1 MKKRIISLLLC
12 LVLIVSL
19 VPAAAAADTGDTRT
33 VAVRYASGHG
43 ENDHDY
49 EATFTYSDELF
60 TKSGYTYRQDLAE
73 MSLGLAFAAFSS
85 KDSQYSDNYA
95 TGNRNFVSMAKQC
108 GFENIQSNKWMFQ
121 PAETD
126 SIGINCASK
135 TIRDNGGSYTLIAV
149 GVRGNNYHAEWG
161 GNVRLDATGEHK
173 GFALGRDQVLDY
185 LRGYIADTGI
195 SGRVKIWIAG
205 YSRSAAVANMV
216 SGALDNGYSLG
227 EGVSLSPHDLY
238 CYCYEPPMGT
248 TKNQVQGRLYDNIQ
262 NIVNANDLVTYVAFD
277 NWDFAR
283 YGVDHVVPTKGD
295 DNYLN
300 YKAKML
306 REFYQIPN
314 NGGNIYWPDHFQA
327 WGIDPKDITS
337 GDLGKIFKVNMTQKE
352 FYADLSE
359 AITTCLVSSR
369 ADYAENMQD
378 FLIALLGDIF
388 GKADRDTSAVAMTFA
403 KKLQDNWQKIFY
415 SLTIPGMIKNG
426 TAVRLITGYLVEALQ
441 ENGIVTYDLEGI
453 EAAVAMLVPRLS
465 KMALKY
471 PGTTMTLLA
480 NLVVIMSAHFGESCL
495 AWMRSLPDDYMTSKQ
510 TVSYVGLFDDVAA
523 EAWYA
528 PAVDYVKY
536 GRLMY
541 GTGSNLFQP
550 DAQMT
555 RAMLAQVLYELEG
568 APSVKGLSCPFTDV
582 GGSWY
587 TDAVIWAYNAG
598 VVAGVS
604 ATQFAPNEALTREQM
619 VTMLFGYAGREETL
633 SGSDGALAGYQ
644 DQASVS
650 DWARAAMAWA
660 VSSGVISGTS
670 ATTLSPQ
677 KVGTRADVATVLMQF
692 CVLLYQRSARTS

>member
-33 VAVRYASGHG
+33 VTVRYASGHG

-173 GFALGRDQVLDY
+173 GFALGRDQALDY
-185 LRGYIADTGI
+185 LRSYIADTGI

-262 NIVNANDLVTYVAFD
+262 NIVNANDVVTYVPFD
-277 NWDFAR
+277 RWDFAR

-369 ADYAENMQD
+369 EDYAENMQD

-633 SGSDGALAGYQ
+633 SGSDGALASYQ

-650 DWARAAMAWA
+650 DWAREAMAWA

-670 ATTLSPQ
+670 ATTLAPQ
-677 KVGTRADVATVLMQF
+677 KIGTRAEVATVLMQF
-692 CVLLYQRSARTS
+692 CEQ

>member
-19 VPAAAAADTGDTRT
+19 VPAAAAADTGDART
-33 VAVRYASGHG
+33 VTVRYASGHG

-95 TGNRNFVSMAKQC
+95 TGNRNFVSMSEQC

-161 GNVRLDATGEHK
+161 GNARLDATGEHK
-173 GFALGRDQVLDY
+173 GFALGRDQALDY
-185 LRGYIADTGI
+185 LRSYIADTGI

-205 YSRSAAVANMV
+205 YSRGAAVSNMV
-216 SGALDNGYSLG
+216 GGALDNGYSLG
-227 EGVSLSPHDLY
+227 EGVSRSPHDLY
-238 CYCYEPPMGT
+238 CYCYETPMGT

-262 NIVNANDLVTYVAFD
+262 NLVNANDLVTYVAFD

-510 TVSYVGLFDDVAA
+510 TVSYAGLFDDVGAD
-523 EAWYA
+523 AWYA
-528 PAVDYVKY
+528 SSVDYVKY

-541 GTGSNLFQP
+541 GTGNNLFQP

-555 RAMLAQVLYELEG
+555 RAMFAQVLYALEG
-568 APSVKGLSCPFTDV
+568 SPSVRGLSCPFTDV

-587 TDAVIWAYNAG
+587 TDAVIWAYHAG

-619 VTMLFGYAGREETL
+619 VTMLYGYAGRDEQL
-633 SGSDGALAGYQ
+633 SGSDGALASYQ

-650 DWARAAMAWA
+650 DWAREAMAWA
-660 VSSGVISGTS
+660 VSTGVITGTS
-670 ATTLSPQ
+670 TTTLAPQ
-677 KVGTRADVATVLMQF
+677 KIGTRAEVATVLMQF
-692 CVLLYQRSARTS
+692 CEQ

>member
-95 TGNRNFVSMAKQC
+95 TGNRNFVSMAEQC

-161 GNVRLDATGEHK
+161 GNARLDAAGEHK
-173 GFALGRDQVLDY
+173 GFALGRDQALDY
-185 LRGYIADTGI
+185 LRSYIADTGI

-262 NIVNANDLVTYVAFD
+262 NIVNANDVVTYVPFD
-277 NWDFAR
+277 SWDFAR

-541 GTGSNLFQP
+541 GTGNNRFQP

-555 RAMLAQVLYELEG
+555 RAMFAQVLYALEG

-587 TDAVIWAYNAG
+587 TDAVIWAYHAG

-604 ATQFAPNEALTREQM
+604 ATQFAPNEVLTREQM
-619 VTMLFGYAGREETL
+619 VTMLYGYAGRDEQL
-633 SGSDGALAGYQ
+633 SGSDGALASYQ

-650 DWARAAMAWA
+650 DWAREAMAWA
-660 VSSGVISGTS
+660 VSTGVITGTS
-670 ATTLSPQ
+670 TTTLAPQ
-677 KVGTRADVATVLMQF
+677 KIGTRAEVATVLMQF
-692 CVLLYQRSARTS
+692 CEQ

>member
-541 GTGSNLFQP
+541 GTGNNLFQP

-633 SGSDGALAGYQ
+633 SGSDGALASYQ

-650 DWARAAMAWA
+650 GWAREAMAWA

-670 ATTLSPQ
+670 ATTLAPQ
-677 KVGTRADVATVLMQF
+677 KIGTRAEVATVLMQF
-692 CVLLYQRSARTS
+692 CEQ

>member
-95 TGNRNFVSMAKQC
+95 TGNRNFVSLAEQC

-173 GFALGRDQVLDY
+173 GFALGRDQALDY
-185 LRGYIADTGI
+185 LRSYIADTGI

-262 NIVNANDLVTYVAFD
+262 NIVNANDLVTYVPFD
-277 NWDFAR
+277 SWDFAR

-541 GTGSNLFQP
+541 GTGNNLFQP

-604 ATQFAPNEALTREQM
+604 ATQFAPNEVLTREQM

-650 DWARAAMAWA
+650 DWAREAMAWA

-670 ATTLSPQ
+670 ATTLAPK
-677 KVGTRADVATVLMQF
+677 KVGTRAEVATVLMQF
-692 CVLLYQRSARTS
+692 CEQ

>member
-19 VPAAAAADTGDTRT
+19 VPAAAAADTGDART
-33 VAVRYASGHG
+33 VTVRYASGHG

-95 TGNRNFVSMAKQC
+95 TGNRNFVSMAEQC

-161 GNVRLDATGEHK
+161 GNARLDATGEHK
-173 GFALGRDQVLDY
+173 GFALGRDQALDY
-185 LRGYIADTGI
+185 LRSYIADTGI

-205 YSRSAAVANMV
+205 YSRGAAVSNMV
-216 SGALDNGYSLG
+216 GGALDNGYSLG

-238 CYCYEPPMGT
+238 CYCYETPMGT

-262 NIVNANDLVTYVAFD
+262 NLVNANDLVTYVAFD

-495 AWMRSLPDDYMTSKQ
+495 AWMRSLPDDYITSKQ
-510 TVSYVGLFDDVAA
+510 TVSYAGLFDDVGAD
-523 EAWYA
+523 AWYA
-528 PAVDYVKY
+528 SSVDYVKY

-541 GTGSNLFQP
+541 GTGNNLFQP

-555 RAMLAQVLYELEG
+555 RAMFAQVLYALEG
-568 APSVKGLSCPFTDV
+568 SPSVRGLSCPFTDA

-587 TDAVIWAYNAG
+587 TDAVIWAYHAG

-619 VTMLFGYAGREETL
+619 VTMLYGYAGRDEQL
-633 SGSDGALAGYQ
+633 YGSDGALASYQ

-650 DWARAAMAWA
+650 DWAREAMAWA
-660 VSSGVISGTS
+660 VSTGVITGTS
-670 ATTLSPQ
+670 TTTLAPQ
-677 KVGTRADVATVLMQF
+677 KIGTRAEVATVLMQF
-692 CVLLYQRSARTS
+692 CEQ

>member
-19 VPAAAAADTGDTRT
+19 VPAAAAADTGDART
-33 VAVRYASGHG
+33 VTVRYASGHG

-60 TKSGYTYRQDLAE
+60 TKSGYTHRQDLAE

-173 GFALGRDQVLDY
+173 GFALGRDQALDY
-185 LRGYIADTGI
+185 LRSYIADTGI

-262 NIVNANDLVTYVAFD
+262 NIVNANDVVTYVPFD
-277 NWDFAR
+277 SWDFAR

-541 GTGSNLFQP
+541 GTGNNLFQP

-633 SGSDGALAGYQ
+633 SGSDGALASYQ

-650 DWARAAMAWA
+650 GGAREAMAWA

-670 ATTLSPQ
+670 ATTLAPQ
-677 KVGTRADVATVLMQF
+677 KIGTRAEVATVLMQF
-692 CVLLYQRSARTS
+692 CEQ

>member
-19 VPAAAAADTGDTRT
+19 VPAAAAADTGGTRT

-173 GFALGRDQVLDY
+173 GFALGRDQALDY
-185 LRGYIADTGI
+185 LRSYIADTGI

-238 CYCYEPPMGT
+238 CYCYETPMGT

-262 NIVNANDLVTYVAFD
+262 NIVNANDLVTYVPFD
-277 NWDFAR
+277 SWDFAR

-523 EAWYA
+523 DAWYA

-541 GTGSNLFQP
+541 GTGNNLFQP

-619 VTMLFGYAGREETL
+619 VTMLYGYAGRDEQL
-633 SGSDGALAGYQ
+633 SGSDGALAAYQ

-650 DWARAAMAWA
+650 GWARAAMAWA

-670 ATTLSPQ
+670 ATTLSPK
-677 KVGTRADVATVLMQF
+677 KVGTRAEVATVLMQF
-692 CVLLYQRSARTS
+692 CEQ

>member
-49 EATFTYSDELF
+49 EATFTYSDDLF

-95 TGNRNFVSMAKQC
+95 TGNRNFVSMAEQC

-173 GFALGRDQVLDY
+173 GFALGRDQALDY
-185 LRGYIADTGI
+185 LRSYIADTGI

-238 CYCYEPPMGT
+238 CYCYETPMGT

-262 NIVNANDLVTYVAFD
+262 NIVNANDLVTYVPFD
-277 NWDFAR
+277 SWDFAR

-480 NLVVIMSAHFGESCL
+480 NLVVIMSAHFGETCL
-495 AWMRSLPDDYMTSKQ
+495 AWMRSLPDDYMTNKQ
-510 TVSYVGLFDDVAA
+510 TVSYAGLFDDVAA

-541 GTGSNLFQP
+541 GTGNNLFQP

-633 SGSDGALAGYQ
+633 SGSDGALAAYQ

-670 ATTLSPQ
+670 ATTLSPK
-677 KVGTRADVATVLMQF
+677 KVGTRAEVATVLMQF
-692 CVLLYQRSARTS
+692 CEQ

>member
-19 VPAAAAADTGDTRT
+19 VPAAAAADTGDART
-33 VAVRYASGHG
+33 VTVRYASGHG
-43 ENDHDY
+43 EKDHDY
-49 EATFTYSDELF
+49 EAPFTYSDELF
-60 TKSGYTYRQDLAE
+60 TKSGYTHRQDLAE

-173 GFALGRDQVLDY
+173 GFALGRDQALDY
-185 LRGYIADTGI
+185 LRSYIADTGI

-262 NIVNANDLVTYVAFD
+262 NIVNANDVVTYVPFD
-277 NWDFAR
+277 SWDFAR

-295 DNYLN
+295 DNYLH

-541 GTGSNLFQP
+541 GTGNNLFQP

-619 VTMLFGYAGREETL
+619 VTMLYGYAGRDEQL
-633 SGSDGALAGYQ
+633 SGSDGALAAYQ

-650 DWARAAMAWA
+650 GWARAAMAWA

-670 ATTLSPQ
+670 ATTLSPK
-677 KVGTRADVATVLMQF
+677 KVGTRAEVATVLMQF
-692 CVLLYQRSARTS
+692 CEQ

>member
-19 VPAAAAADTGDTRT
+19 VPAAAAADTGDART
-33 VAVRYASGHG
+33 VTVRYASGHG

-95 TGNRNFVSMAKQC
+95 TGNRNFVSMAEQC

-161 GNVRLDATGEHK
+161 GNARLDATGEHK

-185 LRGYIADTGI
+185 LRTYIADTGI
-195 SGRVKIWIAG
+195 SGRLKIWIAG

-238 CYCYEPPMGT
+238 CYCYETPMGT

-262 NIVNANDLVTYVAFD
+262 NLVNENDLVTYVAFD

-510 TVSYVGLFDDVAA
+510 TVSYAGLFDDVGAD
-523 EAWYA
+523 AWYA
-528 PAVDYVKY
+528 SSVDYVKY

-541 GTGSNLFQP
+541 GTGNNLFQP

-555 RAMLAQVLYELEG
+555 RAMFAQVLYALEG
-568 APSVKGLSCPFTDV
+568 SPSVRGLSCPFTDA

-587 TDAVIWAYNAG
+587 TDAVIWAYHAG

-619 VTMLFGYAGREETL
+619 VTMLYGYAGRDEQL
-633 SGSDGALAGYQ
+633 YGSDGALASYQ

-650 DWARAAMAWA
+650 DWAREAMAWA
-660 VSSGVISGTS
+660 MGAGVITGTS
-670 ATTLSPQ
+670 TTTLAPQ
-677 KVGTRADVATVLMQF
+677 KIGTRAEVATVLMQF
-692 CVLLYQRSARTS
+692 CEQ

>member
-85 KDSQYSDNYA
+85 KDSQYSDKYA
-95 TGNRNFVSMAKQC
+95 TGNRNFVSMAEQC

-173 GFALGRDQVLDY
+173 GFALGRDQALDY
-185 LRGYIADTGI
+185 LRSYIADTGI

-238 CYCYEPPMGT
+238 CYCYETPMGT

-262 NIVNANDLVTYVAFD
+262 NIVNANDLVTYVPFD
-277 NWDFAR
+277 SWDFAR

-480 NLVVIMSAHFGESCL
+480 NLIVIMSAHFGESCL
-495 AWMRSLPDDYMTSKQ
+495 AWMRSLPDDYMTNKQ

-633 SGSDGALAGYQ
+633 SGSDGALAAYQ

-650 DWARAAMAWA
+650 DWAREAMAWA

-677 KVGTRADVATVLMQF
+677 KIGTRAEVATVLMQF
-692 CVLLYQRSARTS
+692 CEQ

>member
-85 KDSQYSDNYA
+85 KDSQYSDKYA
-95 TGNRNFVSMAKQC
+95 TGNRNFVSMAEQC

-161 GNVRLDATGEHK
+161 GNARLDATGEHK
-173 GFALGRDQVLDY
+173 GFALGRDQALDY
-185 LRGYIADTGI
+185 LRSYIADTGI

-262 NIVNANDLVTYVAFD
+262 NIVNANDVVTYVPFD
-277 NWDFAR
+277 SWDFAR

-650 DWARAAMAWA
+650 DWAREAMAWA

-677 KVGTRADVATVLMQF
+677 KIGTRAEVATVLMQF
-692 CVLLYQRSARTS
+692 CEQ

>member
-1 MKKRIISLLLC
+1 MD
-12 LVLIVSL
+12 
-19 VPAAAAADTGDTRT
+19 VPA
-33 VAVRYASGHG
+33 
-43 ENDHDY
+43 
-49 EATFTYSDELF
+49 
-60 TKSGYTYRQDLAE
+60 
-73 MSLGLAFAAFSS
+73 
-85 KDSQYSDNYA
+85 
-95 TGNRNFVSMAKQC
+95 
-108 GFENIQSNKWMFQ
+108 
-121 PAETD
+121 AETD

-173 GFALGRDQVLDY
+173 GFALGRDQALDY
-185 LRGYIADTGI
+185 LRSYIADTGI

-262 NIVNANDLVTYVAFD
+262 NIVNANDVVTYVPFD
-277 NWDFAR
+277 SWDFAR

-541 GTGSNLFQP
+541 GTGNNLFQP

-650 DWARAAMAWA
+650 DWAREAMAWA

-677 KVGTRADVATVLMQF
+677 KVGTRAEVATVLMQF
-692 CVLLYQRSARTS
+692 CEQ

>member
-49 EATFTYSDELF
+49 EATFTYSDDLF

-95 TGNRNFVSMAKQC
+95 TGNRNFVSMAEQC

-173 GFALGRDQVLDY
+173 GFALGRDQALDY
-185 LRGYIADTGI
+185 LRSYIADTGI

-262 NIVNANDLVTYVAFD
+262 NIVNANDVVTYVPFD
-277 NWDFAR
+277 SWDFAR

-555 RAMLAQVLYELEG
+555 RAMLTQVLYELEG

-604 ATQFAPNEALTREQM
+604 ATQFAPNEVLTREQM

-633 SGSDGALAGYQ
+633 SGSDGALAAYQ

-670 ATTLSPQ
+670 ATTLAPQ
-677 KVGTRADVATVLMQF
+677 KIGTRAEVATVLMQF
-692 CVLLYQRSARTS
+692 CEQ

>member
-19 VPAAAAADTGDTRT
+19 VPAAAAADTGDART
-33 VAVRYASGHG
+33 VTVRYASGHG

-262 NIVNANDLVTYVAFD
+262 NIVNANDVVTYVPFD
-277 NWDFAR
+277 SWDFAR

-495 AWMRSLPDDYMTSKQ
+495 AWMRSLPDDYMTNKQ

-633 SGSDGALAGYQ
+633 SGSDGALAAYQ

-677 KVGTRADVATVLMQF
+677 KIGTRAEVATVLMQF
-692 CVLLYQRSARTS
+692 CEQ

>member
-19 VPAAAAADTGDTRT
+19 VPAAAAADTGGTRT

-262 NIVNANDLVTYVAFD
+262 NIVNANDVVTYVPFD
-277 NWDFAR
+277 SWDFAR

-495 AWMRSLPDDYMTSKQ
+495 AWMRSLPDDYMTNKQ

-650 DWARAAMAWA
+650 GWARAAMAWA

-670 ATTLSPQ
+670 ATTLAPQ
-677 KVGTRADVATVLMQF
+677 KIGTRAEVATVLMQF
-692 CVLLYQRSARTS
+692 CEQ

>member
-19 VPAAAAADTGDTRT
+19 VPAAAAANTGDART
-33 VAVRYASGHG
+33 VTVRYASGHG

-95 TGNRNFVSMAKQC
+95 TGNRNFVSMAEQC

-126 SIGINCASK
+126 SIGISCASK

-161 GNVRLDATGEHK
+161 GNARLDAAGEHK
-173 GFALGRDQVLDY
+173 GFALGRGQVLDY
-185 LRGYIADTGI
+185 LRAYIADTGI

-238 CYCYEPPMGT
+238 CYCYEPPMGA
-248 TKNQVQGRLYDNIQ
+248 TKDQVQGRLYDNIQ
-262 NIVNANDLVTYVAFD
+262 NLVNANDLVTYVPFD
-277 NWDFAR
+277 SWDFAR

-369 ADYAENMQD
+369 EDYAENMQD

-541 GTGSNLFQP
+541 GTGNNLFQP

-555 RAMLAQVLYELEG
+555 RAMFAQVLYALEG

-587 TDAVIWAYNAG
+587 TDAVIWAYHAG

-633 SGSDGALAGYQ
+633 SGSDGALASYQ

-650 DWARAAMAWA
+650 DWAREAMAWA
-660 VSSGVISGTS
+660 VSTGVITGTS
-670 ATTLSPQ
+670 TTTLAPQ
-677 KVGTRADVATVLMQF
+677 KVGTRAEVATVLMQF
-692 CVLLYQRSARTS
+692 CEQ

>member
-19 VPAAAAADTGDTRT
+19 VPAAAAADTGGTRT

-205 YSRSAAVANMV
+205 YSRSAAVVNMV

-262 NIVNANDLVTYVAFD
+262 NIVNANDVVTYVPFD
-277 NWDFAR
+277 SWDFAR

-650 DWARAAMAWA
+650 DWAREAMAWA

-670 ATTLSPQ
+670 ATTLAPQ
-677 KVGTRADVATVLMQF
+677 KIGTRAEVATVLMQF
-692 CVLLYQRSARTS
+692 CEQ

>member
-173 GFALGRDQVLDY
+173 GFALGRDQALDY
-185 LRGYIADTGI
+185 LRSYIADTGI

-262 NIVNANDLVTYVAFD
+262 NIVNANDLVTYVPFD
-277 NWDFAR
+277 SWDFAR

-510 TVSYVGLFDDVAA
+510 TVSYAGLFDDVAA

-541 GTGSNLFQP
+541 GTGNNLFQP

-633 SGSDGALAGYQ
+633 SGSDGALAAYQ

-677 KVGTRADVATVLMQF
+677 KIGTRAEVATVLMQF
-692 CVLLYQRSARTS
+692 CEQ

>member
-95 TGNRNFVSMAKQC
+95 TGNRNFVSMAEQC

-173 GFALGRDQVLDY
+173 GFALGRDQALDY
-185 LRGYIADTGI
+185 LRSYIADTGI

-238 CYCYEPPMGT
+238 CYCYETPMGT

-262 NIVNANDLVTYVAFD
+262 NIVNANDLVTYVPFD
-277 NWDFAR
+277 SWDFAR

-403 KKLQDNWQKIFY
+403 KKLQDNWQKICY
-415 SLTIPGMIKNG
+415 ALTIPGMIKNG

-453 EAAVAMLVPRLS
+453 EDAVAMLVPRLS

-541 GTGSNLFQP
+541 GTGNNLFQP

-633 SGSDGALAGYQ
+633 SGSDGALASYQ

-650 DWARAAMAWA
+650 DWAREAMAWA
-660 VSSGVISGTS
+660 VSTGVITGTS
-670 ATTLSPQ
+670 TTTLAPQ
-677 KVGTRADVATVLMQF
+677 KIGTRAEVATVLMQF
-692 CVLLYQRSARTS
+692 CEQ

>member
-95 TGNRNFVSMAKQC
+95 TGNRNFVSMAEQC

-161 GNVRLDATGEHK
+161 GNARLDATGEHK
-173 GFALGRDQVLDY
+173 GFALGRDQALDY
-185 LRGYIADTGI
+185 LRSYIADTGI

-238 CYCYEPPMGT
+238 CYCYETPMGT

-262 NIVNANDLVTYVAFD
+262 NLVNENDLVTYVAFD

-510 TVSYVGLFDDVAA
+510 TVSYAGLFDDVGAD
-523 EAWYA
+523 AWYA
-528 PAVDYVKY
+528 SSVDYVKY

-541 GTGSNLFQP
+541 GTGNNLFQP

-555 RAMLAQVLYELEG
+555 RAMFAQVLYALEG
-568 APSVKGLSCPFTDV
+568 SPSVRGLSCPFTDA

-587 TDAVIWAYNAG
+587 TDAVIWAYHAG

-619 VTMLFGYAGREETL
+619 VTMLYGYAGRDEQL
-633 SGSDGALAGYQ
+633 YGSDGALASYQ

-650 DWARAAMAWA
+650 DWAREAMAWA
-660 VSSGVISGTS
+660 VSTGVITGTS
-670 ATTLSPQ
+670 TTTLAPQ
-677 KVGTRADVATVLMQF
+677 KIGTRAEVATVLMQF
-692 CVLLYQRSARTS
+692 CEQ